1 MKFSLSWLKTW
12 VPLSETVATLAQS
25 LTMAGLE
32 VEAVSPVANQLS
44 KIVVGLVET
53 VEPHPNADKLRICQV
68 SIGDDRLLTIVC
80 GASNV
85 VSGMKVPTALIG
97 AKIGEDFE
105 IKAAKLRG
113 IDSEGMLCSA
123 KELGI
128 AEESEGL
135 LSLPV
140 DAPVGKSI
148 VDYLDLTDSIIEI
161 DLTPNRSDCLS
172 IRGLAREL
180 GAIYQQSLIQKP
192 VTALTPN
199 ISHQQRVVLEA
210 AHVCSRYAC
219 QYLRDF
225 THHEASPL
233 WLTER
238 LRRSGIRAIHPIVD
252 ITQYIMLEIGQPL
265 HAFDAE
271 KLQGDITVRFAH
283 PNETLVLLDGKTV
296 TMSSDMLVIADAS
309 GAIALAGVMG
319 GLHTS
324 VTSETKQVLL
334 ESAYFAPEAIA
345 GTARKL
351 GLQTDAAHRFE
362 RGVDP
367 EAVTEALTRA
377 SMMLH
382 DLLGGQVAP
391 MHVEEAK
398 TLLPETKK
406 IHLDSKLAKQVLG
419 IALDT
424 DWVIKTLTSLGLTLL
439 HQEADSLVW
448 QIPSFRHDLNLP
460 IDLVEELARLYGYDA
475 LPSQAAKRELTTT
488 MPNTQLQRIHH
499 WLHYLQSQGF
509 YETVCYSFISD
520 VIAKQLNP
528 DYKPYALAN
537 PLSPE
542 LAVMRTSLWGGLL
555 LTLKYNWHRQQT
567 RIRLFEIGSVFL
579 KQGNK
584 LQQPQKLAL
593 VALGSA
599 LPEQWGESTRKI
611 DFYDLKS
618 IVMPLLPKDTQ
629 WQLGGNAA
637 LHPGR
642 SASLF
647 RPGYEAPFA
656 AIGELHPK
664 IAKALDLPEGVYLF
678 EANIDDLST
687 ETIQA
692 IQYFGKF
699 PLIRRDLAFLVN
711 KKQAVGVMLDVAAKL
726 GGQYVKHIELFDVY
740 QGERIANDK
749 QSIAFRMTLQADD
762 KTLTDEEVNQLID
775 TVITGLTNK
784 FGAELRE

>member
-12 VPLSETVATLAQS
+12 VPLTEMAETLAEK
-25 LTMAGLE
+25 LTMVGLE
-32 VEAVSPVANQLS
+32 VEAISPIANRLTNV
-44 KIVVGLVET
+44 VVGLVET

-68 SIGDDRLLTIVC
+68 NVGNDKLLTIVC

-85 VSGMKVPTALIG
+85 VAGMKVPAALIG

-113 IDSEGMLCSA
+113 VDSEGMLCSA

-135 LSLPV
+135 LPLPL

-148 VDYLDLTDSIIEI
+148 VDYLDLQDSIIEI

-180 GAIYQQSLIQKP
+180 STIYRQSLIQKP
-192 VTALTPN
+192 VTTLTPN
-199 ISHQQRVVLEA
+199 ISHQQPIVLEA
-210 AHVCSRYAC
+210 PHACPRYAC

-225 THHEASPL
+225 SQNEVSPL
-233 WLTER
+233 WLIER
-238 LRRSGIRAIHPIVD
+238 LRRSGIRAIHPVVD

-271 KLQGDITVRFAH
+271 KLQGDITVRFAK

-296 TMSSDMLVIADAS
+296 TLTSDMLVIADRS

-319 GLHTS
+319 GLSTAVS
-324 VTSETKQVLL
+324 SETKHVLL

-351 GLQTDAAHRFE
+351 GLHTDAAHRFE

-377 SMMLH
+377 SIMLH
-382 DLLGGQVAP
+382 ELLGGQVAP
-391 MHVEEAK
+391 MQVEEAEA
-398 TLLPETKK
+398 LLPQSKK
-406 IHLDSKLAKQVLG
+406 IHLNTQLVQQVLG

-424 DWVIKTLTSLGLTLL
+424 DWVIKTLSALGLTLL
-439 HQEADSLVW
+439 HQDTGSLVW
-448 QIPSFRHDLNLP
+448 QIPSFRHDLSLP

-475 LPSQAAKRELTTT
+475 LPLQAAKRELTTT
-488 MPNTQLQRIHH
+488 MPNMQLQRLHS
-499 WLHYLQSQGF
+499 WLHYLQCQGF

-520 VIAKQLNP
+520 TLAKALNP
-528 DYKPYALAN
+528 DYEPYALAN

-555 LTLKYNWHRQQT
+555 LALKYNWHRQQT
-567 RIRLFEIGSVFL
+567 RIRLFEVGSVFL
-579 KQGNK
+579 KQSAT

-599 LPEQWGESTRKI
+599 LPEQWGETTRKV
-611 DFYDLKS
+611 DFYDIKS
-618 IVMPLLPKDTQ
+618 IVMPLLPKDTI

-647 RPGYEAPFA
+647 HPSATTPFG

-664 IAKALDLPEGVYLF
+664 IAKALDLPEGIYLF
-678 EANIDDLST
+678 EANIADLSQ
-687 ETIQA
+687 ETIHG
-692 IQYFGKF
+692 IHYFGKF

-711 KKQAVGVMLDVAAKL
+711 REQPVGIILDLATKL

-740 QGERIANDK
+740 QGERIAKEK
-749 QSIAFRMTLQADD
+749 QSVAFRMTLQADD

-775 TVITGLTNK
+775 TIIKGLTTEL
-784 FGAELRE
+784 GAELRE